1 MDSIKTK
8 TISINLVG
16 DPVEPTIEEIMKVK

>member
-16 DPVEPTIEEIMKVK
+16 DPIEPSIEEIMKIK